1 MINNMLKELMKPED
15 RCHDGIGSIHV
26 YRAFD
31 RKQLNEH
38 VDHIDFVVVPP
49 GATIGCHRHGD
60 NTEWY
65 VIMAGEGEMRFQGQQ
80 IRVAPWDVI
89 VNQPYGEHA
98 LVNNSTQDIHLVV
111 FQQSKRVNS

>member
-1 MINNMLKELMKPED
+1 
-15 RCHDGIGSIHV
+15 
-26 YRAFD
+26 
-31 RKQLNEH
+31 
-38 VDHIDFVVVPP
+38 
-49 GATIGCHRHGD
+49 
-60 NTEWY
+60 
-65 VIMAGEGEMRFQGQQ
+65 MAGEGEMRFQGQQ